1 MPIIFLLTPEKRPKN
16 PKKKWGNTLIMKKLI
31 EQVFNKHTLKH
42 LAIIFGFGLFS
53 VLFFYPVLSG
63 KKLIQSD
70 IRQYTGM
77 SRQIKEY
84 RENNNEE
91 IYWIDNA
98 FGGMPTYQL
107 GARYP
112 YDFLT
117 PIHQLFQLIPQPA
130 EILFLY
136 LLTAY
141 LFLLI
146 IKMPIPVAIFGAFA
160 YGLSTYLLIIL
171 QVGHNTK
178 AQALAYMPLV
188 IGGMYM
194 ILHDHRSRGFVLTV
208 FALSMQIRANHY
220 QMTYY
225 MLLLMLVIGIVYG
238 IHALK
243 TKTHK
248 NFIRQSL
255 ILTLA
260 GVMALGFNAPP
271 LLATAEYSQFSTRG
285 KSELNQNP
293 DGSIKEKTGG
303 LSTDYITQ
311 FSYGIFE
318 SFNLLAPRIQGGGS
332 SENLGEDSALYDFL
346 IQNGL
351 SRPQAKSFVSN
362 VPTYWGSQPIL
373 EAPAYVGV
381 TVIFMAFLALFIVK
395 GPLRN
400 GLLAGIILSL
410 LLSWGE
416 NFPLLTQLFI
426 DYFPLYNK
434 FRAVSSIQV
443 ILEFCFP
450 VLACLGLYRL
460 YQKPHVE
467 EFRKIVKPA
476 IGFMFA
482 LLLIFLSKG
491 FFDFS
496 GAMDTYLR
504 DAYGPVLMDQIVTVR
519 KSIFNYDL
527 IRAIVYCMVI
537 SAIIYY
543 FTKGKLSKSITMIA
557 LIGLMLSDLIG
568 VSQRYIDRG
577 LFVSPRQIKNL
588 FVPQKG
594 DQRIKK
600 DTGRVRVYEPG
611 LKLSG
616 ARTSFFHNA
625 LGGYHGAKPRRFEEL
640 YDYFSTHQISGV
652 MDMLNVKY
660 LLIQEK
666 NEQGLIENPNV
677 LGVAWAVD
685 SLLISD
691 TPDGVLESMKSL
703 DFARQAVALNSE
715 FPADV
720 EVQYDSQKLDK
731 IELVK
736 DHPTHLIYDF
746 EAREDQLIVFSE
758 TYYPHG
764 WSVTIDDQ
772 NAAFFPVNYVLRG
785 LRVPSGKHTLEF
797 TFDPPVIR
805 KGGVVRLISLFIF
818 ISVVS
823 YFGYQRF
830 KLKSN

>member
-1 MPIIFLLTPEKRPKN
+1 MHFTFIFS
-16 PKKKWGNTLIMKKLI
+16 
-31 EQVFNKHTLKH
+31 
-42 LAIIFGFGLFS
+42 FGLFS

-77 SRQIKEY
+77 SRQIQEY
-84 RENNNEE
+84 RESNNQE

-117 PIHQLFQLIPQPA
+117 PIHKLFQLIPQPA

-136 LLTAY
+136 LLSAY

-146 IKMPIPVAIFGAFA
+146 IKMPIPIAVFGAFA

-194 ILHDHRSRGFVLTV
+194 ILHDQRSRGFILTV

-225 MLLLMLVIGIVYG
+225 MLLLMLIIGIVYAV
-238 IHALK
+238 HALNSK
-243 TKTHK
+243 TLK
-248 NFIRQSL
+248 NFLRQFSL
-255 ILTLA
+255 LVLA
-260 GVMALGFNAPP
+260 GILALGLNATP
-271 LLATAEYSQFSTRG
+271 LLATSEYSKFSTRG

-293 DGSIKEKTGG
+293 DGSIKQNTGG

-318 SFNLLAPRIQGGGS
+318 SLNLLAPRIQGGGS
-332 SENLGEDSALYDFL
+332 SEDLGEGSKLYDFL

-351 SRPQAKSFVSN
+351 TPSQAKSFVSN

-381 TVIFMAFLALFIVK
+381 TVIFMSFLALFIVK
-395 GPLRN
+395 GRLRN

-410 LLSWGE
+410 LLSWGK
-416 NFPLLTQLFI
+416 NLPLLTQLFI

-450 VLACLGLYRL
+450 VLACLGLYHL
-460 YQKPHVE
+460 FQKPERSV
-467 EFRKIVKPA
+467 FKKILKPA
-476 IGFMFA
+476 IGFIFILLI
-482 LLLIFLSKG
+482 LLLSRG

-496 GAMDTYLR
+496 GAVDAYLR
-504 DAYGPVLMDQIVTVR
+504 EAYGPVLMDQILTAR

-527 IRAIVYCMVI
+527 IRAVVFCLLILTIV
-537 SAIIYY
+537 YY
-543 FTKGKLSKSITMIA
+543 FTKGKLSKNLA
-557 LIGLMLSDLIG
+557 LVVLIGLMLSDLIG
-568 VSQRYIDRG
+568 VSQRYIDRD

-588 FVPQKG
+588 FTPQEA
-594 DQRIKK
+594 DRLINA
-600 DTGRVRVYEPG
+600 DTSRFRVYEPS

-616 ARTSFFHNA
+616 ARTSFFHNSI
-625 LGGYHGAKPRRFEEL
+625 GGYHGAKPRRFEEL
-640 YDYFSTHQISGV
+640 YDFFTTHQITGV

-660 LLIQEK
+660 LLVKEN
-666 NEQGLIENPNV
+666 NEQNPIENPNV
-677 LGVAWAVD
+677 YGVAWAVD
-685 SLLISD
+685 SLLVAD
-691 TPDGVLESMKSL
+691 TADGVLASMKSM
-703 DFARQAVALNSE
+703 DFSREAVVLKSE
-715 FPADV
+715 FPDNMIV
-720 EVQYDSQKLDK
+720 KYDAQQLDK
-731 IELVK
+731 IELIK
-736 DHPTHLIYDF
+736 NHPTKLTYDF
-746 EAREDQLIVFSE
+746 QAREDQFLVFSE
-758 TYYPHG
+758 MYYPHG
-764 WSVTIDDQ
+764 WSVNIDKQ
-772 NAAFFPVNYVLRG
+772 KASIFPVNYVLRG
-785 LRVPSGKHTLEF
+785 LRVPAGKHTIEF

-805 KGGVVRLISLFIF
+805 TGGMIRLITLLVF
-818 ISVVS
+818 ISVLTL
-823 YFGYQRF
+823 FGYRRF
-830 KLKSN
+830 KEKSN

>member
-1 MPIIFLLTPEKRPKN
+1 
-16 PKKKWGNTLIMKKLI
+16 
-31 EQVFNKHTLKH
+31 
-42 LAIIFGFGLFS
+42 
-53 VLFFYPVLSG
+53 
-63 KKLIQSD
+63 
-70 IRQYTGM
+70 M
-77 SRQIKEY
+77 SRQIEEY
-84 RENNNEE
+84 RETNNQE

-117 PIHQLFQLIPQPA
+117 PIHKLFQLIPQPA

-136 LLTAY
+136 LLSAY

-146 IKMPIPVAIFGAFA
+146 IKMPIPIAVFGAFA

-194 ILHDHRSRGFVLTV
+194 ILHDQRFRGFVLTV

-225 MLLLMLVIGIVYG
+225 MLLLMLVIGIVYA
-238 IHALK
+238 ISALK

-248 NFIRQSL
+248 NFLRQFSL
-255 ILTLA
+255 LVLA
-260 GVMALGFNAPP
+260 GILALGLNAPP
-271 LLATAEYSQFSTRG
+271 LLATSEYSKFSTRG

-293 DGSIKEKTGG
+293 DGSIKQNTGG

-332 SENLGEDSALYDFL
+332 SEDLGEGSQLYDFL

-351 SRPQAKSFVSN
+351 PRSQAKSFVSN

-395 GPLRN
+395 GRLRN

-410 LLSWGE
+410 LLSWGK
-416 NFPLLTQLFI
+416 NLPLMTQLFI

-450 VLACLGLYRL
+450 VLACLGLYHLFQNPERSVF
-460 YQKPHVE
+460 K
-467 EFRKIVKPA
+467 KILKPA
-476 IGFMFA
+476 IGFI
-482 LLLIFLSKG
+482 LILLILLLSKG

-496 GAMDTYLR
+496 GAMDAYLR
-504 DAYGPVLMDQIVTVR
+504 EAYGPVLMDQILTAR

-527 IRAIVYCMVI
+527 IRAVVFCLLILTIV
-537 SAIIYY
+537 YY
-543 FTKGKLSKSITMIA
+543 FTKGKLSTNLA
-557 LIGLMLSDLIG
+557 LVVLIGLMLSDLIG
-568 VSQRYIDRG
+568 VSQRYIDRD

-588 FVPQKG
+588 FTHQEA
-594 DQRIKK
+594 DRIINA
-600 DTGRVRVYEPG
+600 DTSRFRVYEPS

-625 LGGYHGAKPRRFEEL
+625 IGGYHGAKPRRFEEL
-640 YDYFSTHQISGV
+640 YDFFTTHQITGV

-660 LLIQEK
+660 LLVQES
-666 NEQGLIENPNV
+666 NEQNPIENPNV

-685 SLLISD
+685 SLLVAD
-691 TPDGVLESMKSL
+691 TADGVLASMKSM
-703 DFARQAVALNSE
+703 DFSREAVVLKSE
-715 FPADV
+715 FPDNITV
-720 EVQYDSQKLDK
+720 KYDAQQLDK
-731 IELVK
+731 IELIK
-736 DHPTHLIYDF
+736 NHPTKLTYDF
-746 EAREDQLIVFSE
+746 QARGDQLLVFSE
-758 TYYPHG
+758 MYYPHG
-764 WSVTIDDQ
+764 WSVNIDKQ
-772 NAAFFPVNYVLRG
+772 KASVFPVNYVLRG
-785 LRVPSGKHTLEF
+785 LRVPAGKHTIEF

-805 KGGVVRLISLFIF
+805 TGGMIRLLTLLVF
-818 ISVVS
+818 ISVVTL
-823 YFGYQRF
+823 FGYQRF
-830 KLKSN
+830 KEKSN

>member
-1 MPIIFLLTPEKRPKN
+1 
-16 PKKKWGNTLIMKKLI
+16 
-31 EQVFNKHTLKH
+31 
-42 LAIIFGFGLFS
+42 
-53 VLFFYPVLSG
+53 
-63 KKLIQSD
+63 
-70 IRQYTGM
+70 M
-77 SRQIKEY
+77 SRQIQEY
-84 RENNNEE
+84 RETNNQE

-117 PIHQLFQLIPQPA
+117 PIHKLFQLIPQPA

-136 LLTAY
+136 LLSAY

-146 IKMPIPVAIFGAFA
+146 IKMPIPIAVFGAFA

-194 ILHDHRSRGFVLTV
+194 ILHDQRFRGFVLTV

-225 MLLLMLVIGIVYG
+225 MLLLMLVIGIVYA
-238 IHALK
+238 ISALK

-248 NFIRQSL
+248 NFLRQFSL
-255 ILTLA
+255 LVLSGIL
-260 GVMALGFNAPP
+260 ALGLNAPP
-271 LLATAEYSQFSTRG
+271 LLATSEYSKFSTRG

-293 DGSIKEKTGG
+293 DGSIKQNTGG

-332 SENLGEDSALYDFL
+332 SEDLGEGSQLYDFL

-351 SRPQAKSFVSN
+351 PRSQAKSFVSN

-395 GPLRN
+395 GRLRN
-400 GLLAGIILSL
+400 GLFAGIILSL
-410 LLSWGE
+410 LLSWGK
-416 NFPLLTQLFI
+416 NLPLMTQLFI

-450 VLACLGLYRL
+450 VLACLGLYHL
-460 YQKPHVE
+460 FQKPERSV
-467 EFRKIVKPA
+467 FKKILKPA
-476 IGFMFA
+476 IGFI
-482 LLLIFLSKG
+482 LILLILLLSKG

-496 GAMDTYLR
+496 GAMDAYLR
-504 DAYGPVLMDQIVTVR
+504 EAYGPVLMDQILTAR

-527 IRAIVYCMVI
+527 IRAVVYCLLI
-537 SAIIYY
+537 LTIIYY
-543 FTKGKLSKSITMIA
+543 FTKGKLSRNLA
-557 LIGLMLSDLIG
+557 LVVLIGLMLSDLIG
-568 VSQRYIDRG
+568 VSQRYIDRD

-588 FVPQKG
+588 FTPQEA
-594 DQRIKK
+594 DRIINA
-600 DTGRVRVYEPG
+600 DTSRFRVYEPS

-625 LGGYHGAKPRRFEEL
+625 IGGYHGAKPRRFEEL
-640 YDYFSTHQISGV
+640 YDFFTTHKITGV

-660 LLIQEK
+660 LLVQES
-666 NEQGLIENPNV
+666 NEQNPIENPNV

-685 SLLISD
+685 SLLVAD
-691 TPDGVLESMKSL
+691 TADGVLASMKSM
-703 DFARQAVALNSE
+703 DFSREAVVLKSE
-715 FPADV
+715 FPDNMTV
-720 EVQYDSQKLDK
+720 KYDAQQLEK
-731 IELVK
+731 IELIK
-736 DHPTHLIYDF
+736 NHPTKLTYDF
-746 EAREDQLIVFSE
+746 QARGDQLLVFSE
-758 TYYPHG
+758 MYYPHG
-764 WSVTIDDQ
+764 WSVNIDKQ
-772 NAAFFPVNYVLRG
+772 KASVFPVNYVLRG
-785 LRVPSGKHTLEF
+785 LRVPAGKHTIEF

-805 KGGVVRLISLFIF
+805 KGGMIRLITLLVF
-818 ISVVS
+818 ISVVTL
-823 YFGYQRF
+823 FGYQRF
-830 KLKSN
+830 KEKSN

>member
-1 MPIIFLLTPEKRPKN
+1 
-16 PKKKWGNTLIMKKLI
+16 MKKLI
-31 EQVFNKHTLKH
+31 EQVFNTQTLKH
-42 LAIIFGFGLFS
+42 LLLISGFGLFS
-53 VLFFYPVLSG
+53 VLFFHPVLSG

-77 SRQIKEY
+77 SRQIQEY
-84 RENNNEE
+84 RQNNGEE

-117 PIHQLFQLIPQPA
+117 PIHKLFQLIPQPA

-136 LLTAY
+136 LLSAY

-146 IKMPIPVAIFGAFA
+146 IKMPIPIAVFGAFA

-188 IGGMYM
+188 LGGMYM
-194 ILHDHRSRGFVLTV
+194 IFHDQRARGFVLTV

-243 TKTHK
+243 TKTHP

-255 ILTLA
+255 LLVLA
-260 GVMALGFNAPP
+260 GALALGLNAPP
-271 LLATAEYSQFSTRG
+271 LMATAEYAQFSTRG
-285 KSELNQNP
+285 KTELTQNP
-293 DGSIKEKTGG
+293 DGSFKEKTGG

-318 SFNLLAPRIQGGGS
+318 SFNLLVPRIQGGGS
-332 SENLGEDSALYDFL
+332 SENLGENSELFDFL

-351 SRPQAKSFVSN
+351 SRSQAKNFVSN

-395 GPLRN
+395 GRLRN
-400 GLLAGIILSL
+400 GLLAGIIFSL
-410 LLSWGE
+410 LLSWGK
-416 NFPLLTQLFI
+416 NLPLLTEFFI
-426 DYFPLYNK
+426 DYFPFYNK

-460 YQKPHVE
+460 FQKPE
-467 EFRKIVKPA
+467 ETDFKKILKPA
-476 IGFMFA
+476 IGFVLI
-482 LLLIFLSKG
+482 LLTLLLSKG
-491 FFDFS
+491 IFDFS
-496 GAMDTYLR
+496 GTMDAYLR
-504 DAYGPVLMDQIVTVR
+504 EAYGSILMDQIITAR
-519 KSIFNYDL
+519 KSIFDYDL
-527 IRAIVYCMVI
+527 IRAVVYCLVI
-537 SAIIYY
+537 FAVIYY
-543 FTKGKLSKSITMIA
+543 FSKGKFSKNLSIII
-557 LIGLMLSDLIG
+557 LIGLMLTDLIG
-568 VSQRYIDRG
+568 VSQRYIDREM
-577 LFVSPRQIKNL
+577 FVRPRQMKNL
-588 FVPQKG
+588 FAAQKG
-594 DQRIKK
+594 DQEIKA
-600 DTGRVRVYEPG
+600 DTSRFRVYEPG

-625 LGGYHGAKPRRFEEL
+625 IGGYHGAKPRRFEEL
-640 YDYFSTHQISGV
+640 YDFFSTHQISGV

-660 LLIQEK
+660 LLIQQN
-666 NEQGLIENPNV
+666 NEQNLIKNPNV

-691 TPDGVLESMKSL
+691 TADGVLESMKSI
-703 DFARQAVALNSE
+703 DFSKQAVALKSE
-715 FPADV
+715 FPANTPIK
-720 EVQYDSQKLDK
+720 YDAQQLDK
-731 IELVK
+731 IELINN
-736 DHPTHLIYDF
+736 HPTKLKYEF
-746 EAREDQLIVFSE
+746 EAREEQLLVFSE
-758 TYYPHG
+758 IYYPKG
-764 WSVTIDDQ
+764 WRVSIDNQ
-772 NAAFFPVNYVLRG
+772 EAIVFPVNYVLRG
-785 LRVPSGKHTLEF
+785 LRVPSGKHSIEF
-797 TFDPPVIR
+797 IFDPPVVHL
-805 KGGVVRLISLFIF
+805 GGTIRLITLFVL
-818 ISVVS
+818 ISIVFF
-823 YFGYQRF
+823 FGYRRF
-830 KLKSN
+830 KEKSN

>member
-1 MPIIFLLTPEKRPKN
+1 
-16 PKKKWGNTLIMKKLI
+16 
-31 EQVFNKHTLKH
+31 
-42 LAIIFGFGLFS
+42 
-53 VLFFYPVLSG
+53 
-63 KKLIQSD
+63 
-70 IRQYTGM
+70 M
-77 SRQIKEY
+77 SRQIEEY
-84 RENNNEE
+84 RETNNQE

-117 PIHQLFQLIPQPA
+117 PIHKLFQLIPKPA

-136 LLTAY
+136 LLSAY

-146 IKMPIPVAIFGAFA
+146 IKMPIPIAVFGAFA

-194 ILHDHRSRGFVLTV
+194 ILHDKRFRGFVLTV

-225 MLLLMLVIGIVYG
+225 MLLLMLVIGIVYA
-238 IHALK
+238 ISALK

-248 NFIRQSL
+248 NFLRQFSL
-255 ILTLA
+255 LVLAAIL
-260 GVMALGFNAPP
+260 ALGLNAPP
-271 LLATAEYSQFSTRG
+271 LLATSEYSKFSTRG

-293 DGSIKEKTGG
+293 DGSIKQNTGG

-332 SENLGEDSALYDFL
+332 SEDLGEGSQLYDFL

-351 SRPQAKSFVSN
+351 PRSQAKSFVSN

-395 GPLRN
+395 GRLRN

-410 LLSWGE
+410 LLSWGK
-416 NFPLLTQLFI
+416 NLPLMTQLFI

-450 VLACLGLYRL
+450 VLACLGLYHL
-460 YQKPHVE
+460 FQKPERSV
-467 EFRKIVKPA
+467 FKKILKPA
-476 IGFMFA
+476 IGFI
-482 LLLIFLSKG
+482 LILLILLLSKG

-496 GAMDTYLR
+496 GAMDAYLSE
-504 DAYGPVLMDQIVTVR
+504 AYGPVLMDQILTAR

-527 IRAIVYCMVI
+527 IRAVVYCLLILTIV
-537 SAIIYY
+537 YY
-543 FTKGKLSKSITMIA
+543 FTKGKLSRNLALVA

-568 VSQRYIDRG
+568 VSQRYIDRD

-588 FVPQKG
+588 FTPQEA
-594 DQRIKK
+594 DRIINA
-600 DTGRVRVYEPG
+600 DTSRFRVYEPS

-625 LGGYHGAKPRRFEEL
+625 IGGYHGAKPRRFEEL
-640 YDYFSTHQISGV
+640 YDFFITHQITGV

-660 LLIQEK
+660 LLVQES
-666 NEQGLIENPNV
+666 NEQNPIENPNV

-685 SLLISD
+685 SLLVAD
-691 TPDGVLESMKSL
+691 TADGVLASMKSM
-703 DFARQAVALNSE
+703 DFSREAVVLKSE
-715 FPADV
+715 FPDNMTV
-720 EVQYDSQKLDK
+720 KYDAQQLDK
-731 IELVK
+731 IELIK
-736 DHPTHLIYDF
+736 NHPTKLTYDF
-746 EAREDQLIVFSE
+746 LARADQLLVFSE
-758 TYYPHG
+758 MYYPHG
-764 WSVTIDDQ
+764 WSVNIDKQ
-772 NAAFFPVNYVLRG
+772 KVSVFPVNYVLRG
-785 LRVPSGKHTLEF
+785 LRVPAGKHTIEF

-805 KGGVVRLISLFIF
+805 TGGMIRLLTLLVF
-818 ISVVS
+818 ISVVTL
-823 YFGYQRF
+823 FGYQRF
-830 KLKSN
+830 KEKSN

>member
-1 MPIIFLLTPEKRPKN
+1 
-16 PKKKWGNTLIMKKLI
+16 MKKLI
-31 EQVFNKHTLKH
+31 EQVFNKQTLKH
-42 LAIIFGFGLFS
+42 LAFIFSFGLFS
-53 VLFFYPVLSG
+53 VLFFHPVLSG

-77 SRQIKEY
+77 SRQIEEY
-84 RENNNEE
+84 RETNNQE

-117 PIHQLFQLIPQPA
+117 PIHKLFQLIPQPA

-136 LLTAY
+136 LLSAY

-146 IKMPIPVAIFGAFA
+146 IKMPIPIAVFGAFA

-194 ILHDHRSRGFVLTV
+194 ILHDQRFRGFVLTV

-225 MLLLMLVIGIVYG
+225 MLLLMLVIGIVYA
-238 IHALK
+238 ISALK

-248 NFIRQSL
+248 NFLRQFSL
-255 ILTLA
+255 LVLA
-260 GVMALGFNAPP
+260 GILALGLNAPP
-271 LLATAEYSQFSTRG
+271 LLATSEYSKFSTRG

-293 DGSIKEKTGG
+293 DGSIKQNTGG

-332 SENLGEDSALYDFL
+332 SEDLGEGSQLYDFL

-351 SRPQAKSFVSN
+351 PRSQAKSFVSN

-395 GPLRN
+395 GRLRN

-410 LLSWGE
+410 LLSWGK
-416 NFPLLTQLFI
+416 NLPLMTQLFI

-450 VLACLGLYRL
+450 VLACLGLYHL
-460 YQKPHVE
+460 FQKPERSV
-467 EFRKIVKPA
+467 FKKILKPA
-476 IGFMFA
+476 IGFI
-482 LLLIFLSKG
+482 LILLILLLSKG

-496 GAMDTYLR
+496 GAMDAYLR
-504 DAYGPVLMDQIVTVR
+504 EAYGPVLMDQILTAR

-527 IRAIVYCMVI
+527 IRAVVFCLLILTIV
-537 SAIIYY
+537 YY
-543 FTKGKLSKSITMIA
+543 FTKGKLSRNLA
-557 LIGLMLSDLIG
+557 LVVLIGLMLSDLIG
-568 VSQRYIDRG
+568 VSQRYIDRD

-588 FVPQKG
+588 FTPQEA
-594 DQRIKK
+594 DRIINA
-600 DTGRVRVYEPG
+600 DTSRFRVYEPS

-625 LGGYHGAKPRRFEEL
+625 IGGYHGAKPRRFEEL
-640 YDYFSTHQISGV
+640 YDFFTTHQITGV

-660 LLIQEK
+660 LLVQEN
-666 NEQGLIENPNV
+666 NEQNPIENPNV
-677 LGVAWAVD
+677 HGVAWAVD
-685 SLLISD
+685 SLLVAD
-691 TPDGVLESMKSL
+691 TADGVLASMKSM
-703 DFARQAVALNSE
+703 DFSREAVVLKSE
-715 FPADV
+715 FPDNMTV
-720 EVQYDSQKLDK
+720 KYDAQQLDK
-731 IELVK
+731 IELIK
-736 DHPTHLIYDF
+736 NHPTKLTYDF
-746 EAREDQLIVFSE
+746 QAREDQLLVFSE
-758 TYYPHG
+758 MYYPHG
-764 WSVTIDDQ
+764 WSVNIDKQ
-772 NAAFFPVNYVLRG
+772 KASIFPVNYVLRG
-785 LRVPSGKHTLEF
+785 LRVPAGKHTIEF

-805 KGGVVRLISLFIF
+805 TGGMIRLLTLLVF
-818 ISVVS
+818 ISVLTL
-823 YFGYQRF
+823 FGYRRF
-830 KLKSN
+830 KEKSN

>member
-1 MPIIFLLTPEKRPKN
+1 
-16 PKKKWGNTLIMKKLI
+16 
-31 EQVFNKHTLKH
+31 
-42 LAIIFGFGLFS
+42 
-53 VLFFYPVLSG
+53 
-63 KKLIQSD
+63 
-70 IRQYTGM
+70 M
-77 SRQIKEY
+77 SRQIEEY
-84 RENNNEE
+84 RETNNQE

-117 PIHQLFQLIPQPA
+117 PIHKLFQLIPQPA

-136 LLTAY
+136 LLSAY

-146 IKMPIPVAIFGAFA
+146 IKMPIPIAVFGAFA

-194 ILHDHRSRGFVLTV
+194 ILHDQRFRGFVLTV

-225 MLLLMLVIGIVYG
+225 MLLLMLVIGIVYA
-238 IHALK
+238 ISALK
-243 TKTHK
+243 TKTQK
-248 NFIRQSL
+248 NFLRQFSL
-255 ILTLA
+255 LVLA
-260 GVMALGFNAPP
+260 GILALGLNAPP
-271 LLATAEYSQFSTRG
+271 LLATSEYSKFSTRG

-293 DGSIKEKTGG
+293 DGSIKQNTGG

-318 SFNLLAPRIQGGGS
+318 SFNLLAPRIQGGAS
-332 SENLGEDSALYDFL
+332 SEDLGEGSQLYDFL

-351 SRPQAKSFVSN
+351 PRSQAKSFVSN

-395 GPLRN
+395 GRLRN

-410 LLSWGE
+410 LLSWGK
-416 NFPLLTQLFI
+416 NLPLMTQLFI

-450 VLACLGLYRL
+450 VLACLGLYHL
-460 YQKPHVE
+460 FQKPERSV
-467 EFRKIVKPA
+467 FKKILKPA
-476 IGFMFA
+476 IGFI
-482 LLLIFLSKG
+482 LILLILLLSKG

-496 GAMDTYLR
+496 GAMDAYLR
-504 DAYGPVLMDQIVTVR
+504 EANGPVLMDQILTAR

-527 IRAIVYCMVI
+527 IRAVVFCLLILTIV
-537 SAIIYY
+537 YY
-543 FTKGKLSKSITMIA
+543 FTKGKLSTNLA
-557 LIGLMLSDLIG
+557 LVVLIGLMLSDLIG
-568 VSQRYIDRG
+568 VSQRYIDRD

-588 FVPQKG
+588 FTPQEA
-594 DQRIKK
+594 DRIINA
-600 DTGRVRVYEPG
+600 DTSRFRVYEPS

-625 LGGYHGAKPRRFEEL
+625 IGGYHGAKPRRFEEL
-640 YDYFSTHQISGV
+640 YDFFTTHQITGV

-660 LLIQEK
+660 LLVQES
-666 NEQGLIENPNV
+666 NEQNPIENPNV

-685 SLLISD
+685 SLLVAD
-691 TPDGVLESMKSL
+691 TADGVLASMKSM
-703 DFARQAVALNSE
+703 DFSREAVVLKSE
-715 FPADV
+715 FPDNITV
-720 EVQYDSQKLDK
+720 KYDAQQLDK
-731 IELVK
+731 IELIK
-736 DHPTHLIYDF
+736 NHPTKLTYDF
-746 EAREDQLIVFSE
+746 QARGDQLLVFSE
-758 TYYPHG
+758 MYYPHG
-764 WSVTIDDQ
+764 WSVNIDKQ
-772 NAAFFPVNYVLRG
+772 KASVFPVNYVLRG
-785 LRVPSGKHTLEF
+785 LRVPAGKHTIEF

-805 KGGVVRLISLFIF
+805 TGGMIRLLTLLVF
-818 ISVVS
+818 ISVVTL
-823 YFGYQRF
+823 FGYQRF
-830 KLKSN
+830 KEKSN